1 MQEAKTALRE
11 LVEFPLRHGGL
22 MQRMGLPPPRG
33 ALLYGPPGCGKTLLA
48 KAAATGCGANFF
60 SVRGP
65 ELLTMWL
72 GESERAVR
80 TLFETARCGGRGG
93 LLWKARRCIR
103 ACHMGTSYCGRCAV
117 PVRAQ

>member
-1 MQEAKTALRE
+1 MQEAKAALQD
-11 LVEFPLRHGGL
+11 LVELPLAHGALLERLG
-22 MQRMGLPPPRG
+22 MPHPRG

-48 KAAATGCGANFF
+48 QAAANCCSANFV

-80 TLFETARCGGRGG
+80 ALFETARCVGKVSWVG
-93 LLWKARRCIR
+93 LSC
-103 ACHMGTSYCGRCAV
+103 M
-117 PVRAQ
+117 